1 MYILKEKE
9 TGNLIIVAEK
19 IKVAD
24 LLNIH
29 RNTVTNRIKE
39 GKVIENEKYLLII
52 PFKYYPPTKNKG
64 NRDKIHLKRAK
75 AEGIEECKT
84 KKKR

>member
-52 PFKYYPPTKNKG
+52 PFKYYPLQRTKV
-64 NRDKIHLKRAK
+64 
-75 AEGIEECKT
+75 IEIRYT
-84 KKKR
+84 